1 MNFSAR
7 DFLSDRA
14 RKFDA
19 LSDSGFPA
27 SIEAI
32 SESALD
38 CLRSGGK
45 ILVFGNGG
53 SAALATHFS
62 GELTGRFLGERRPLP
77 AISLTVDTSALTA
90 IGNDYDYKETFSR
103 QMEAHARQ
111 EDLAMGLT
119 TSGNSPN
126 VILAL
131 NKAKELGMCS
141 AVMSGKSGGPAA
153 EAADIAAI
161 VPSEETDFIQE
172 AHEAAIHYICHKI
185 DDFFCGGPKT

>member
-7 DFLSDRA
+7 EFMADRA

-19 LSDSGFPA
+19 LSGSSFPA

-32 SESALD
+32 SESVLD
-38 CLRSGGK
+38 SLRSGGK

-62 GELTGRFLGERRPLP
+62 GELTGRFIGERRPLS

-90 IGNDYDYKETFSR
+90 IGNDYDYSETFSR

-111 EDLAMGLT
+111 EDLALGLT

-126 VILAL
+126 VVLAL
-131 NKAKELGMCS
+131 KKAKELGIRS
-141 AVMSGKSGGPAA
+141 AVMSGKSGGAVA
-153 EAADIAAI
+153 EVADIAAI

-172 AHEAAIHYICHKI
+172 AHETAIHYICHKI
-185 DDFFCGGPKT
+185 DVFYCEGPKT

>member
-1 MNFSAR
+1 MA
-7 DFLSDRA
+7 DRA
-14 RKFDA
+14 KKFDA

-32 SESALD
+32 SESALNS
-38 CLRSGGK
+38 LRSGGK
-45 ILVFGNGG
+45 ILIFGNGG

-62 GELTGRFLGERRPLP
+62 GELTGRFLGERRSLP

-90 IGNDYDYKETFSR
+90 IGNDYDYSETFSR

-111 EDLAMGLT
+111 EDLALGLT

-126 VILAL
+126 VVLAL
-131 NKAKELGMCS
+131 NKAKALGVRS

-185 DDFFCGGPKT
+185 DDFFCKGPKT

>member
-1 MNFSAR
+1 LNFSAR
-7 DFLSDRA
+7 EFMADRA
-14 RKFDA
+14 RKFDSLA
-19 LSDSGFPA
+19 GSRFPTN
-27 SIEAI
+27 IEAI

-38 CLRSGGK
+38 SLRSGGK

-62 GELTGRFLGERRPLP
+62 GELTGHFLGERRPLS

-90 IGNDYDYKETFSR
+90 IGNDYDYSETFSR

-111 EDLAMGLT
+111 GDLALGLT

-126 VILAL
+126 VVLAL
-131 NKAKELGMCS
+131 NKAKVLGVR
-141 AVMSGKSGGPAA
+141 ATVMSGKSGGPAA

-185 DDFFCGGPKT
+185 DDYFCEGPKT